1 MNYRSSTDQHLQ
13 NRTKRNIREVFS
25 TDVDQIIKAVR
36 FYVSAWSKWK
46 GEGCGESRD
55 GASDVRQENE
65 RTEGINVA
73 SKHRASKRPSR
84 GEKISRTQEHVKRGD
99 QGPG

>member
-1 MNYRSSTDQHLQ
+1 M
-13 NRTKRNIREVFS
+13 
-25 TDVDQIIKAVR
+25 
-36 FYVSAWSKWK
+36 SAWSKGK

-55 GASDVRQENE
+55 GASDVRPENE

-84 GEKISRTQEHVKRGD
+84 GEKVSRT
-99 QGPG
+99 